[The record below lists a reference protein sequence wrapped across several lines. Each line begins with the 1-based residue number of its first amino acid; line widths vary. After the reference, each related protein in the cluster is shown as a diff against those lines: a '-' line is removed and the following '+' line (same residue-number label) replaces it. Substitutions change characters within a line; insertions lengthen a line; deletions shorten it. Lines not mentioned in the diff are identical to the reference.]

1 MAKVNLDVAMQSTS
15 EEILEKVQSNNE
27 KRNTMYVCTNVKTA
41 TQTPLSV
48 TGKGRFYWMQPDIY
62 ITASATSTVTIIID
76 GTTIL
81 TAKLK
86 NSYSTD
92 NSQYCIVHN
101 ESKMIGVGSNGEP
114 VYFFPVSTGNRT
126 FGSNV
131 NVNVSQCT
139 KQAETTAVSETSSN
153 SYGLQFYVNEYL
165 EFKESLVIKATGC
178 ATSNV
183 SYWRICYD
191 LEE

>member
-1 MAKVNLDVAMQSTS
+1 MAEVNLDVAMQSTS

-27 KRNTMYVCTNVKTA
+27 KRNTMYVYTTTKTA
-41 TQTPLSV
+41 THTPLSV
-48 TGKGRFYWMQPDIY
+48 TGKGRFYWMQPSIY
-62 ITASATSTVTIIID
+62 ITANTTSTVTIIID

-86 NSYSTD
+86 NSYSND
-92 NSQYCIVHN
+92 SSQYCLVHN
-101 ESKMIGVGSNGEP
+101 ESKMVGTTTENYP
-114 VYFFPVSTGNRT
+114 AYFFPLGAGNRIW
-126 FGSNV
+126 GSNV

-139 KQAETTAVSETSSN
+139 KLTETTAVSETSSSN
-153 SYGLQFYVNEYL
+153 YGLQFYVNEYL

-178 ATSNV
+178 STNNI
-183 SYWRICYD
+183 SYWTICYD